1 MSIKETVNSSLRL
14 KVLLLS
20 SLVSMAVF
28 GCLFLATSHWQKKA
42 ILSEVQSSAA
52 RSSEMLAKVV
62 EEPMRLGDTE
72 ATTTRFEELGKE
84 HKNIRVLM
92 TDFAGNVTYSTSKED
107 ERKDAAEVLG
117 HAESLA
123 MVQKSLQTRQEVSGL
138 MTVKGTPLFTEVKTI
153 PNEPA
158 CYHCHG
164 KSKSILGVM
173 VMRQD
178 LTEQMAALHMTQY
191 MTAGLCLLGLA
202 ALVLTL
208 NFFMNRAVLGRVK
221 AIAKSADAVIS
232 GDLNAQFN
240 VTGTDELANL
250 SDHLGAMVSRI
261 KDQLEY
267 NKGLLDGIIVPMMVT
282 DELGVITVANKP
294 LIGILGK
301 DEKDILGKCM
311 DTVFYGEKRE
321 TITDKAI
328 KTCVSIS
335 GNLVYTRADGVRF
348 PLHAE
353 ISPLKNTQGQ
363 VVGSIGVLIDLTQ
376 EEQDRQRIEAN
387 RQNLLAVANEV
398 TTVAMR
404 LEEASGDLTSQM
416 VHLTRGMD
424 TTSDRTTQMATAME
438 EMNATV
444 LEVAKNASDTA
455 DASNKARNVAR
466 EGGDMVQ
473 STLTEIRQ
481 VSGTA
486 QNLSLALG
494 ELSTSAQNIGQ
505 VMSVINDIADQTNLL
520 ALNAAIEAAR
530 AGDAGRGF
538 AVVADE
544 VRKLAEKTMTATKEV
559 DAAIQL
565 IQHSTQ
571 DAVQQMQATKER
583 VDKSSELAG
592 GAGGML
598 TQIVDASEHMADMV
612 RSIATAAE
620 QQSATS
626 DEINTNVSEINSLAA
641 QMAGDVQKA
650 NNDISALAETARNL
664 SRLVEK
670 FRAEE

>member
-1 MSIKETVNSSLRL
+1 MSFMENVNSSLRL

-20 SLVSMAVF
+20 SLVSLAVF
-28 GCLFLATSHWQKKA
+28 ASLFLATSYWQKKA
-42 ILSEVQSSAA
+42 ILGEVQASAE
-52 RSSEMLAKVV
+52 RSAKMLAKVV

-72 ATTTRFEELGKE
+72 ATMLRFEELARE

-92 TDFAGNVTYSTSKED
+92 ADYAGSVTYSTVKED
-107 ERKDAAEVLG
+107 ERKDASEALG
-117 HAESLA
+117 HAESFA
-123 MVQKSLQTRQEVSGL
+123 MVQKSLQAPLESSAV
-138 MTVKGTPLFTEVKTI
+138 MTVNGTPYFTEVKTI

-158 CYHCHG
+158 CHHCHG
-164 KSKSILGVM
+164 KSKPILGVM

-178 LTEQMAALHMTQY
+178 LTEQMSALHMTQY
-191 MTAGLCLLGLA
+191 LTAILCLAGLA

-208 NFFMNRAVLGRVK
+208 NYFIDRAVLGRVK
-221 AIAKSADAVIS
+221 SIAKSADHVIS
-232 GDLNAQFN
+232 GDLNAEFS
-240 VTGTDELANL
+240 VTGNDELANL
-250 SDHLGAMVSRI
+250 SSHLGTMVSRI

-267 NKGLLDGIIVPMMVT
+267 NKGLLEGIIVPMMVT
-282 DELGVITVANKP
+282 DELGAITVANKP
-294 LIGILGK
+294 LTAILGK
-301 DEKDILGKCM
+301 SEKDILGKCV
-311 DTVFYGEKRE
+311 DAVFYGEKRSD
-321 TITDKAI
+321 TITQRAI
-328 KTCVSIS
+328 STCASVS
-335 GNLVYTRADGVRF
+335 GNLVYTRGDGVRF

-353 ISPLKNTQGQ
+353 ISPLKNTLGQ

-376 EEQDRQRIEAN
+376 EEQDRLRIEAN

-398 TTVAMR
+398 TTVAKR

-416 VHLTRGMD
+416 HHLTIGMD

-455 DASNKARNVAR
+455 DASNKAKNVAR
-466 EGGDMVQ
+466 EGGEMVQ
-473 STLTEIRQ
+473 STLKEIRE

-486 QNLSLALG
+486 HNLSTALG
-494 ELSTSAQNIGQ
+494 ELSSSAQNIGQ

-559 DAAIQL
+559 DSAIQL

-571 DAVQQMQATKER
+571 DAVNQMQATKER

-626 DEINTNVSEINSLAA
+626 DEINANVGEINSLAS

-650 NNDISALAETARNL
+650 NSDIASLAETARNL
-664 SRLVEK
+664 AQLVEK
-670 FRAEE
+670 FRSE

>member
-1 MSIKETVNSSLRL
+1 MSFMENVNSSLRL

-20 SLVSMAVF
+20 SLVSLAVF
-28 GCLFLATSHWQKKA
+28 ASLFLATSYWQKKA
-42 ILSEVQSSAA
+42 ILGEVQASAE
-52 RSSEMLAKVV
+52 RSAKMLAKVV

-72 ATTTRFEELGKE
+72 ATLLRFEELAKE
-84 HKNIRVLM
+84 HKNISVLM
-92 TDFAGNVTYSTSKED
+92 TDYAGNVTYSTVKED
-107 ERKDAAEVLG
+107 ERKDASEALG
-117 HAESLA
+117 HAESFA
-123 MVQKSLQTRQEVSGL
+123 MVQKSLQAPLESSAV
-138 MTVKGTPLFTEVKTI
+138 MTVKGTEYFTEVKTI

-164 KSKSILGVM
+164 KSKPILGVM

-178 LTEQMAALHMTQY
+178 LTEQMGALHMTQY
-191 MTAGLCLLGLA
+191 LTAILCLAGLA

-208 NFFMNRAVLGRVK
+208 NFFMDRAVLGRVK
-221 AIAKSADAVIS
+221 SIAKSADDVIS
-232 GDLNAQFN
+232 GDLNAQFS
-240 VTGTDELANL
+240 VTGNDELANL
-250 SDHLGAMVSRI
+250 SSHLGAMVSRI

-267 NKGLLDGIIVPMMVT
+267 NKGLLEGIIVPMMVT
-282 DELGVITVANKP
+282 DELGAITVANKP
-294 LIGILGK
+294 LVAILGK
-301 DEKDILGKCM
+301 SEKEIMGKCV
-311 DTVFYGEKRE
+311 DTVFYGEKRSD
-321 TITDKAI
+321 TITQRAI
-328 KTCVSIS
+328 STCSSVS
-335 GNLVYTRADGVRF
+335 GNLVYTRGDGVRF

-376 EEQDRQRIEAN
+376 EEQDRMRIEAN

-398 TTVAMR
+398 TTVAKR

-416 VHLTRGMD
+416 QHLTTGMD

-466 EGGDMVQ
+466 EGGEMVQ
-473 STLTEIRQ
+473 STLKEIRE

-486 QNLSLALG
+486 HSLSTALS
-494 ELSTSAQNIGQ
+494 ELSSSAQNIGQ

-559 DAAIQL
+559 DSAIQL

-571 DAVQQMQATKER
+571 DAVNQMQATKER

-598 TQIVDASEHMADMV
+598 TEIVDASEHMADMV

-626 DEINTNVSEINSLAA
+626 DEINTNVSEINSLAT
-641 QMAGDVQKA
+641 QMADDVQKA
-650 NNDISALAETARNL
+650 NNDIASLAETARNL
-664 SRLVEK
+664 AQLVEK
-670 FRAEE
+670 FRSE